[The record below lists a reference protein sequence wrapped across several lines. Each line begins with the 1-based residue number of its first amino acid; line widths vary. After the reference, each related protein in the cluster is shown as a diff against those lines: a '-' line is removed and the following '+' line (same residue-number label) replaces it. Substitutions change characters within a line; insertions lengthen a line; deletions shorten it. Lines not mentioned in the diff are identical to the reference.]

1 MYKKSFELTKKRHIR
16 KFNKLISKNKVTQ
29 STTNIIDKK
38 KWVVNM
44 SCRQLTHIETD
55 LLAKSLN
62 FSITSKTLRNKDII
76 ATVED
81 AVKDLEKEEVDTI
94 CAKVSL
100 TLQSSKPPNDN
111 LSKDERKALKEVQSD
126 NQLQFYHLTKVNL
139 QLSLTVRTIWKKV

>member
-1 MYKKSFELTKKRHIR
+1 M
-16 KFNKLISKNKVTQ
+16 
-29 STTNIIDKK
+29 
-38 KWVVNM
+38 
-44 SCRQLTHIETD
+44 ETE
-55 LLAKSLN
+55 LLAKGLN
-62 FSITSKTLRNKDII
+62 FSITSKTLSNKDII

-126 NQLQFYHLTKVNL
+126 NQLQFYYLTKVNL
-139 QLSLTVRTIWKKV
+139 QLSLTERTIWKKV